1 MMVPGTSNEVL
12 TVQEV
17 AAYLKLAEKT
27 VYLLIRSGSLNAFR
41 IGRAVRCRRADVE
54 AFIERR
60 ETLGRSRGRDGEGVC
75 G

>member
-17 AAYLKLAEKT
+17 AAYLKLADKT
-27 VYLLIRSGSLNAFR
+27 VYLLIRSGTLKAFR

-54 AFIERR
+54 AFIEQR
-60 ETLGRSRGRDGEGVC
+60 ESL
-75 G
+75 